1 MHRNSPIRQTG
12 NGLTS
17 FIVGLLIATII
28 IAGILYFLNKS
39 KSDFKNPVV
48 NNTPASAPEILT
60 PPASSIPDLPPVILP
75 TPTASQPAESASTPA
90 VSASQIDEQP
100 IRPNTPD
107 IPSHNPATT
116 PNSGKS
122 IKTENPPTVTPEQ
135 ILESGSIEKALQ
147 DTQKKQNTKNKVYLQ
162 IGSFNNLTDAD
173 AQRAKLVML
182 GIDSNIATVNIKGN
196 TRYRV
201 VTNKMNQQEA
211 NQVQQTLQKNNFDS
225 LTKNAP

>member
-1 MHRNSPIRQTG
+1 MHRNSPTRQTG

-17 FIVGLLIATII
+17 FIVGLLIATMI

-48 NNTPASAPEILT
+48 NNTPVSAPEILT

-75 TPTASQPAESASTPA
+75 TQTASKPAEPASTPA
-90 VSASQIDEQP
+90 VPASQIDKQP
-100 IRPNTPD
+100 NRPNTPD
-107 IPSHNPATT
+107 IPSHTPVTT

-122 IKTENPPTVTPEQ
+122 IKMENPPTVTPEQ

-201 VTNKMNQQEA
+201 ITNKMNQQEA
-211 NQVQQTLQKNNFDS
+211 NQVQQTLKKNNFDS

>member
-17 FIVGLLIATII
+17 FIVGLLIATMI

-60 PPASSIPDLPPVILP
+60 PPASSIPDLPPVTLP
-75 TPTASQPAESASTPA
+75 TPTASQPAESASTPT
-90 VSASQIDEQP
+90 VSASQIDEQSS
-100 IRPNTPD
+100 RPNTPD
-107 IPSHNPATT
+107 NPSHTPATT

-147 DTQKKQNTKNKVYLQ
+147 DVQKKQNTKNKVYLQ

-173 AQRAKLVML
+173 AQRAKLIML
-182 GIDSNIATVNIKGN
+182 GIDSNIITVNIKGN

-201 VTNKMNQQEA
+201 ITNKMNQQEA
-211 NQVQQTLQKNNFDS
+211 NQIQQTLQQNNFDS

>member
-1 MHRNSPIRQTG
+1 MHRNSPTRQTG

-17 FIVGLLIATII
+17 FIVGLLIATMI

-48 NNTPASAPEILT
+48 NNTQASAPEILT
-60 PPASSIPDLPPVILP
+60 PPASSIPDLPPVTLP
-75 TPTASQPAESASTPA
+75 TPTASQPAESASTPT
-90 VSASQIDEQP
+90 VSASQIDEQSS
-100 IRPNTPD
+100 RPNTPD
-107 IPSHNPATT
+107 NPSHTPATT

-147 DTQKKQNTKNKVYLQ
+147 DVQKKQNTKNKVYLQ

-173 AQRAKLVML
+173 AQRAKLIML
-182 GIDSNIATVNIKGN
+182 GIDSNIITVNIKGN

-201 VTNKMNQQEA
+201 ITNKMNQQEA
-211 NQVQQTLQKNNFDS
+211 NQIQQTLQQNNFDS

>member
-1 MHRNSPIRQTG
+1 MHRNSPTRQAG

-17 FIVGLLIATII
+17 FIVGLLIATMI

-48 NNTPASAPEILT
+48 NNTPVSAPEILT

-75 TPTASQPAESASTPA
+75 TPTASQPAES
-90 VSASQIDEQP
+90 VSASQIDAQP
-100 IRPNTPD
+100 NRPNTPD
-107 IPSHNPATT
+107 IPSHTPVTT

-201 VTNKMNQQEA
+201 ITNKMNQQEA
-211 NQVQQTLQKNNFDS
+211 NQVQQTLKKNYINS
-225 LTKNAP
+225 RILKL

>member
-1 MHRNSPIRQTG
+1 MHRNSPTRQTG

-17 FIVGLLIATII
+17 FIVGLLIATMI

-48 NNTPASAPEILT
+48 NNTPPSAPEILT
-60 PPASSIPDLPPVILP
+60 PPASSMPDLPPVILP
-75 TPTASQPAESASTPA
+75 TPTASQPAESASTPT
-90 VSASQIDEQP
+90 VSASQIDEQSS
-100 IRPNTPD
+100 RPNTPD
-107 IPSHNPATT
+107 NPSHTPATT

-147 DTQKKQNTKNKVYLQ
+147 DVQKKQNTKNKVYLQ

-173 AQRAKLVML
+173 AQRAKLIML
-182 GIDSNIATVNIKGN
+182 GIDSNIITVNIKGN

-201 VTNKMNQQEA
+201 ITNKMNQQEA
-211 NQVQQTLQKNNFDS
+211 NQIQQTLQQNNFDS

>member
-1 MHRNSPIRQTG
+1 MHRNSPTRQTG

-17 FIVGLLIATII
+17 FIVGLLIATMI

-48 NNTPASAPEILT
+48 NNTPVSAPEILT

-75 TPTASQPAESASTPA
+75 TQTASQPAEPASTPA
-90 VSASQIDEQP
+90 VSASQIDEQLN
-100 IRPNTPD
+100 RPNTPD
-107 IPSHNPATT
+107 IPSHTPVTT

-122 IKTENPPTVTPEQ
+122 IKMENPPTVTPEQ

-201 VTNKMNQQEA
+201 ITNKMNQQEA
-211 NQVQQTLQKNNFDS
+211 NQVQQTLKKNNFDS

>member
-1 MHRNSPIRQTG
+1 MHRNSPTRQTG

-17 FIVGLLIATII
+17 FIVGLLIATMI

-39 KSDFKNPVV
+39 KSDFKNPAV
-48 NNTPASAPEILT
+48 NNTPPSAPEILT
-60 PPASSIPDLPPVILP
+60 PPASSMPDLPPVILP
-75 TPTASQPAESASTPA
+75 TPTASQPAESASTPT
-90 VSASQIDEQP
+90 VSASQIDEQSS
-100 IRPNTPD
+100 RPNTPD
-107 IPSHNPATT
+107 NPSHTPATT

-147 DTQKKQNTKNKVYLQ
+147 DVQKKQNTKNKVYLQ

-173 AQRAKLVML
+173 AQRAKLIML
-182 GIDSNIATVNIKGN
+182 GIDSNIITVHIKGN

-201 VTNKMNQQEA
+201 ITNKMNQQEA
-211 NQVQQTLQKNNFDS
+211 NQIQQTLQQNNFDS